1 MIVPVSA
8 VFASALAILMLVL
21 GYRVSTFRLKYKLGV
36 GHNEDPDFQSA
47 VRSHANLAEH
57 APIFL
62 ILLVVGE
69 LNGIGTQIIYWVGL
83 TFVVGRLLHAWGMA
97 KGRGGPHKGRLVG
110 ILLCW
115 LAILVIAVLVVW
127 NVVAVNL

>member
-8 VFASALAILMLVL
+8 VFASALAVLLLVL
-21 GYRVSTFRLKYKLGV
+21 GYRVSTFRLKYRKGV
-36 GHNEDPDFQSA
+36 GHTDDPDFESA
-47 VRSHANLAEH
+47 VRAHGNLAEY

-69 LNGIGTQIIYWVGL
+69 LNGVGSQVIYWVGL
-83 TFVVGRLLHAWGMA
+83 TFVVGRLLHVWGMA

-110 ILLCW
+110 ILLSW
-115 LAILVIAVLVVW
+115 LAILVMAVLVVR
-127 NVVAVNL
+127 NVMMVNL